1 MRIGRW
7 LHELMLPVALAA
19 VSLLPRLK
27 GGPGRWSACGRGLA
41 LWAASSL
48 AGMTVPACLGG
59 LRVLLTG
66 VLLPLTTLT
75 TDSTCQE
82 SSSPADCQLL
92 LCRGIGTSRCEL
104 QACYMGELCRCFEN
118 GLPEVSNGS
127 AI

>member
-1 MRIGRW
+1 MQVGRW
-7 LHELMLPVALAA
+7 LHALVLPVALAA
-19 VSLLPRLK
+19 VLLLPRLK

-66 VLLPLTTLT
+66 VLLPLKL
-75 TDSTCQE
+75 SQKEIQE
-82 SSSPADCQLL
+82 SSRSADCLLL
-92 LCRGIGTSRCEL
+92 LCRGKGTSRCEL
-104 QACYMGELCRCFEN
+104 QACYVGISES
-118 GLPEVSNGS
+118 GPPEVSNGS

>member
-7 LHELMLPVALAA
+7 LHVLMLPVALAA

-48 AGMTVPACLGG
+48 AGMTVPACVGG

-66 VLLPLTTLT
+66 VLLPLTFSEMASVGQQTV
-75 TDSTCQE
+75 
-82 SSSPADCQLL
+82 SSFCA
-92 LCRGIGTSRCEL
+92 E
-104 QACYMGELCRCFEN
+104 A
-118 GLPEVSNGS
+118 
-127 AI
+127 